1 MNILKHIT
9 CNTRK
14 LFRFFSLAH
23 APAVW
28 WSSVVRF
35 QKELHFSLTYERCLR
50 NRWVWEVLK
59 TAEHRLPG
67 KWWEGAGHG
76 LPHIIFLAMVGS
88 WHCSVAT
95 KVMIC
100 AAMPKKAFHEG
111 QHLLS
116 ESHAHA
122 LDKAATAAKAVCP
135 LTPL

>member
-1 MNILKHIT
+1 MTTVSCGKSGRRHKLMHQVRNN
-9 CNTRK
+9 NTR
-14 LFRFFSLAH
+14 FRASGG
-23 APAVW
+23 W
-28 WSSVVRF
+28 GQGR
-35 QKELHFSLTYERCLR
+35 
-50 NRWVWEVLK
+50 
-59 TAEHRLPG
+59 
-67 KWWEGAGHG
+67 HG